1 MFACIYGENDTYAV
15 HIGKKQT
22 DRTVSRQK
30 EKHAQTERERDT
42 EYKRTGER

>member
-30 EKHAQTERERDT
+30 EKHAQTERVQR
-42 EYKRTGER
+42 KRYRI